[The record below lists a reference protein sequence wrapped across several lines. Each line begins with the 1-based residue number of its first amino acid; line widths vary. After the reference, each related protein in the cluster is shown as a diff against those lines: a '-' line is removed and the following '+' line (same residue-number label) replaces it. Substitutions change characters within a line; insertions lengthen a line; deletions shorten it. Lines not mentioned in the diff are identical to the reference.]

1 MDYSFHIW
9 LNHKYDKNLYRY
21 HIIDNMYQMTLDKLK
36 DLGLELNDEEYFFK
50 QFVYF
55 IYLNSTKKKYRGITI
70 LDIELKY
77 EFDKLFI
84 NDLIKLYNNL
94 QAYIT
99 DNAFNLLH
107 NIENKNFIDL
117 IFKNV
122 EFNIDNLSDSD
133 NSDNEDC
140 YFD

>member
-21 HIIDNMYQMTLDKLK
+21 NIIDKMYQMTLDKLK

-55 IYLNSTKKKYRGITI
+55 IYLNSTKKTYRGINI
-70 LDIELKY
+70 LDIEKKNT
-77 EFDKLFI
+77 FDDLFI
-84 NDLIKLYNNL
+84 KDLIKLYNNL
-94 QAYIT
+94 QEYIT
-99 DNAFNLLH
+99 DNAFNLLN
-107 NIENKNFIDL
+107 NIENKKFIDI

-122 EFNIDNLSDSD
+122 EFNIDNQYDSD
-133 NSDNEDC
+133 NEVNEDI
-140 YFD
+140 YYD

>member
-1 MDYSFHIW
+1 
-9 LNHKYDKNLYRY
+9 
-21 HIIDNMYQMTLDKLK
+21 MTLDKLK

-55 IYLNSTKKKYRGITI
+55 IYLNSTKKKYRGIKI

-84 NDLIKLYNNL
+84 NDLIKLCNNL

-122 EFNIDNLSDSD
+122 EFNIDNISDSD

>member
-21 HIIDNMYQMTLDKLK
+21 HIIDIMYQKTLDKLK

-55 IYLNSTKKKYRGITI
+55 IYINSTKKTYRKIII
-70 LDIELKY
+70 LDIELKNK
-77 EFDKLFI
+77 FDYLFMKDFI
-84 NDLIKLYNNL
+84 ILYNNL
-94 QAYIT
+94 QEYIK
-99 DNAFNLLH
+99 DNAFNLLN
-107 NIENKNFIDL
+107 NIENKNFIYL

>member
-1 MDYSFHIW
+1 MDYNFNIW
-9 LNHKYDKNLYRY
+9 INHKYDKNLYRF
-21 HIIDNMYQMTLDKLK
+21 HIIDNMYQITLDKLK
-36 DLGLELNDEEYFFK
+36 DLGLDLNDEEYFFK

-70 LDIELKY
+70 LDIEKKNT
-77 EFDKLFI
+77 FDDLFI

-94 QAYIT
+94 QSYMT
-99 DNAFNLLH
+99 NNAFNLLN
-107 NIENKNFIDL
+107 NIENKNFIYL

-122 EFNIDNLSDSD
+122 EFNIDNQSDSD

>member
-21 HIIDNMYQMTLDKLK
+21 NIIDKMYQMTLDKLK

-55 IYLNSTKKKYRGITI
+55 IYLNSTKKTYRGINI
-70 LDIELKY
+70 LDIEKKNT
-77 EFDKLFI
+77 FDDLFI
-84 NDLIKLYNNL
+84 KDLINLYNDI
-94 QAYIT
+94 QEYIT
-99 DNAFNLLH
+99 DNAFNLLN
-107 NIENKNFIDL
+107 NIENKKFIDI

-122 EFNIDNLSDSD
+122 EFNIDNITDSD
-133 NSDNEDC
+133 NEVNEDI
-140 YFD
+140 YYD

>member
-9 LNHKYDKNLYRY
+9 LNHKYDKKLYRY
-21 HIIDNMYQMTLDKLK
+21 RIIDNMYQMTLDKLK

-50 QFVYF
+50 KFVYF
-55 IYLNSTKKKYRGITI
+55 IYLNSTKKKYRGIKI

-94 QAYIT
+94 QEYIT
-99 DNAFNLLH
+99 DNAFNLLN
-107 NIENKNFIDL
+107 NIENKKFTDL

-133 NSDNEDC
+133 NSDNEDY

>member
-1 MDYSFHIW
+1 MDYNFNIW
-9 LNHKYDKNLYRY
+9 INHKYDKNLYRF

-36 DLGLELNDEEYFFK
+36 DLGLDLNDEEYFFK

-84 NDLIKLYNNL
+84 IDLIKLYNNL
-94 QAYIT
+94 QSYIT

-107 NIENKNFIDL
+107 NIENKNFTDL

-133 NSDNEDC
+133 NSDNEDY

>member
-9 LNHKYDKNLYRY
+9 LNHKYDKKLYRY

-84 NDLIKLYNNL
+84 NYLIKLYNNL
-94 QAYIT
+94 QEYIT
-99 DNAFNLLH
+99 DNAFNLLN
-107 NIENKNFIDL
+107 NIENKKFTDL

-133 NSDNEDC
+133 NSDNEDY

>member
-55 IYLNSTKKKYRGITI
+55 IYLNSTKKKYRGIKI

-94 QAYIT
+94 QEYMT
-99 DNAFNLLH
+99 NNAFNLLN
-107 NIENKNFIDL
+107 NIENKNFIYL

-122 EFNIDNLSDSD
+122 EFNIDNQSDSD

>member
-1 MDYSFHIW
+1 MDYNFNIW
-9 LNHKYDKNLYRY
+9 INHKYDKNLYRF

-55 IYLNSTKKKYRGITI
+55 IYLNSTKKKYRGIKI

-94 QAYIT
+94 QEYMT
-99 DNAFNLLH
+99 NNAFNLLN
-107 NIENKNFIDL
+107 NIENKNFIYL

-122 EFNIDNLSDSD
+122 EFNIDNQSDSD

>member
-1 MDYSFHIW
+1 MDYNFNIW
-9 LNHKYDKNLYRY
+9 INHKYDKNLYRF

-36 DLGLELNDEEYFFK
+36 DLGLDLNDEEYFFK

-70 LDIELKY
+70 LDIEKKNT
-77 EFDKLFI
+77 FDDLFI

-94 QAYIT
+94 QSYMT
-99 DNAFNLLH
+99 NNAFNLLN
-107 NIENKNFIDL
+107 NIENKNFIYL

-122 EFNIDNLSDSD
+122 EFNIDNQSDSD

>member
-9 LNHKYDKNLYRY
+9 VNYKYDKNLYRY
-21 HIIDNMYQMTLDKLK
+21 NIIDKMYQMTLDKLK
-36 DLGLELNDEEYFFK
+36 DLRLELNDEEYFFK

-55 IYLNSTKKKYRGITI
+55 IYLNSTKKTYRGITI
-70 LDIELKY
+70 LDIEKKNT
-77 EFDKLFI
+77 FDDLFMK
-84 NDLIKLYNNL
+84 DLIKLYNDMRE
-94 QAYIT
+94 YIT
-99 DNAFNLLH
+99 DNAFNLLN
-107 NIENKNFIDL
+107 NIENKNFIYL

-122 EFNIDNLSDSD
+122 EFNIDNQSDSD

>member
-9 LNHKYDKNLYRY
+9 LNHKYDKKLYRY
-21 HIIDNMYQMTLDKLK
+21 RIIDNMYQMTLDKLK

-55 IYLNSTKKKYRGITI
+55 IYLNSTKKKYRGIKI

-84 NDLIKLYNNL
+84 IDLIKLCNNL
-94 QAYIT
+94 QSYMT